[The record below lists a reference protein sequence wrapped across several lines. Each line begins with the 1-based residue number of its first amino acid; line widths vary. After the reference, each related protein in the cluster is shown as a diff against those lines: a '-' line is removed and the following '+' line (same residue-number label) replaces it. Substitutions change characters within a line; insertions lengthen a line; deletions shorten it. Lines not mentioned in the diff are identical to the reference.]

1 MLDLLKNFNAERMDL
16 TELVALAAFG
26 DSVSAKFKESGVDA
40 PEWLDVNRAS
50 LTREIKSRNA
60 DRLSAKLRSAKA
72 RLETLKTPDE
82 KRKATEDEIAQ
93 LTARLAEA

>member
-26 DSVSAKFKESGVDA
+26 DSVAAKFKELSVES
-40 PEWLDVNRAS
+40 PEWVDVNRAS

-60 DRLSAKLRSAKA
+60 DRLAARLRSAKT

-82 KRKATEDEIAQ
+82 KRKATEDEIARLTEQ
-93 LTARLAEA
+93 LAAS